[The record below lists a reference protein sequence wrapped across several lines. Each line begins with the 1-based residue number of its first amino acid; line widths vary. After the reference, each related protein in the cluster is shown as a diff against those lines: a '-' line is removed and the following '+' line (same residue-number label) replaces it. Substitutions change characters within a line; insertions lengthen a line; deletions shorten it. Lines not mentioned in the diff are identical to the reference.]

1 MRCDMAAQME
11 VLEEI
16 NATRDRQC
24 AAQAAGHA
32 ATARFLEHRAAA
44 LKVRLNEI
52 MGVEPAVHRQP
63 SSPRLYPYTPTE
75 TGLSAAVQ
83 RLADIVLMR
92 KRRDAAHAATDAE
105 ILRLEKQAAERCDWR
120 LGIRIRDRMDTA
132 AGSKPAGLAPLFSP
146 HASFKFDP
154 DGP

>member
-32 ATARFLEHRAAA
+32 ATARFLEHRVAA
-44 LKVRLNEI
+44 LEVRLDEI

-92 KRRDAAHAATDAE
+92 KRRAAAHAAAHAATDAE
-105 ILRLEKQAAERCDWR
+105 ILRL
-120 LGIRIRDRMDTA
+120 GIPGPHGYGRRVQTC
-132 AGSKPAGLAPLFSP
+132 GSGSPFQPACIVQI
-146 HASFKFDP
+146 
-154 DGP
+154 